1 MNKNFREGREAMIY
15 RRKTYKVDAKIV
27 KEFNQHFNETLLPA
41 QLKHGARLIG
51 RWMTSETADITEI
64 FAIWEYDSY
73 KTYEEIESCVKT
85 DQAHVERVQA
95 WLNKIGKEN
104 TGAYLKDEVKEDFL
118 ETTLS
123 TNRNHLI

>member
-51 RWMTSETADITEI
+51 RWMTAETADITEI
-64 FAIWEYDSY
+64 FAISEYDSY
-73 KTYEEIESCVKT
+73 ETYEEIESCVKT

-123 TNRNHLI
+123 TNRNHLT